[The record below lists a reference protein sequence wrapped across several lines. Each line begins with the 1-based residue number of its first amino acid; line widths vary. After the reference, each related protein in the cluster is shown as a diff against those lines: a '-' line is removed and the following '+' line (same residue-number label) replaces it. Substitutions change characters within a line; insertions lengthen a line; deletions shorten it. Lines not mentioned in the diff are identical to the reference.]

1 MKILEE
7 LANSEE
13 NTYHCDITE
22 TRGFIFTYILSP
34 VAGFLKLWPCE
45 NSCYCHT
52 YTHTHTHISE
62 MKNVNHLSS
71 KDQEEL
77 GKLLIDVDVK
87 AQVFEKS
94 SK

>member
-1 MKILEE
+1 MKIL
-7 LANSEE
+7 A
-13 NTYHCDITE
+13 TAIH
-22 TRGFIFTYILSP
+22 
-34 VAGFLKLWPCE
+34 
-45 NSCYCHT
+45 
-52 YTHTHTHISE
+52 THTHTHISE

-71 KDQEEL
+71 KDQEEF

>member
-13 NTYHCDITE
+13 NTYCDITE
-22 TRGFIFTYILSP
+22 TRGFISTYILSP
-34 VAGFLKLWPCE
+34 VAGFLKLWSCE

-52 YTHTHTHISE
+52 YTRTHISE

-71 KDQEEL
+71 KDQEEF
-77 GKLLIDVDVK
+77 GKLLIDVDIK
-87 AQVFEKS
+87 AQVFEK
-94 SK
+94 